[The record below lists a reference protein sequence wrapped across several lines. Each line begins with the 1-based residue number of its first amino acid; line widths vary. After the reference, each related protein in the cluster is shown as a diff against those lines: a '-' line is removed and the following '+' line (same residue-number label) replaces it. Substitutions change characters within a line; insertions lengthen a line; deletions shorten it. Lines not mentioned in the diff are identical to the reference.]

1 MHNLPSEL
9 VQQLLII
16 ILSQV
21 LEGVVEAL
29 VKVLFSLVR
38 GIRVHFKSIEYLV
51 PGARLM

>member
-9 VQQLLII
+9 VQQLLIK

-21 LEGVVEAL
+21 LEGLVEAL

-38 GIRVHFKSIEYLV
+38 GSSFKSIEYLV
-51 PGARLM
+51 AGGRHT